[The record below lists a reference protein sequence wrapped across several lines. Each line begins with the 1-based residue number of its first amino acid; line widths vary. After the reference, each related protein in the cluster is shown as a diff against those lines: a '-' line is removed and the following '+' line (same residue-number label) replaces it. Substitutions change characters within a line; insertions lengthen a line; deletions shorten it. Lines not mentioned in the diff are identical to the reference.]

1 MSPASFAQD
10 LGDCGRVKK
19 VGEQP
24 SVTASKGSSI
34 SQGIM
39 SHSHAGYGRDEETK
53 RHTYDR
59 SLSEEANGWQQDQDV
74 REQRSSAA
82 VEDLY
87 ISVAMQVILSLRKM
101 LGVGWVGKGGG
112 GGGGVTCREREE
124 I

>member
-1 MSPASFAQD
+1 
-10 LGDCGRVKK
+10 
-19 VGEQP
+19 
-24 SVTASKGSSI
+24 
-34 SQGIM
+34 M

-74 REQRSSAA
+74 REQRSSAT

-101 LGVGWVGKGGG
+101 LGVEWVGKGGG
-112 GGGGVTCREREE
+112 GGGGYM
-124 I
+124 